1 MYTQRCRRMP
11 RNQTRDS
18 RRENSG
24 YNANLLMMNLI
35 PWAWEKWKSYVEI
48 GIAAWI
54 VVKAP
59 RLLFW
64 LNRLFA

>member
-1 MYTQRCRRMP
+1 M
-11 RNQTRDS
+11 N
-18 RRENSG
+18 EN
-24 YNANLLMMNLI
+24 
-35 PWAWEKWKSYVEI
+35 PWAWGKWKSYVEI